1 MSPNSAVEVPYR
13 VDGPED
19 APVLVL
25 SNSLGSTSAMWD
37 PQVPALT
44 ERFRLVRYEIRG
56 HDSAPVPDGPYSL
69 DDLGGDV
76 VALLDRLGL
85 ERVSFA
91 GLSLGGMTGM
101 WLGVNAPERI
111 DRLVLMCTSAMLSKE
126 HDWPLRA
133 RTVREKGTGAVAEA
147 VVERWF
153 TPAYVDA
160 NPDVAKRMR
169 AMVADTP
176 AEGYAGCCEA
186 IAGIDLTRDIAR
198 IRAPT
203 LVVSAAQDPVT
214 PPSDGRLIA
223 GAIPGARLEVVDPG
237 AHLSSIERHDV
248 VTQLIVDH
256 LGGAA

>member
-1 MSPNSAVEVPYR
+1 MTTPVEVPHR

-25 SNSLGSTSAMWD
+25 SNSLGSTSDMWD

-44 ERFRLVRYEIRG
+44 ERFRVIRYEIRG

-76 VALLDRLGL
+76 VALLDRVGV
-85 ERVSFA
+85 ERAHLA

-101 WLGVNAPERI
+101 WLAVNAPERI
-111 DRLVLMCTSAMLSKE
+111 DRLVLMCTSAMLAKD

-133 RTVREKGTGAVAEA
+133 RTVREKGTGAVADA

-153 TPAYVDA
+153 TPAYVAA
-160 NPDVAKRMR
+160 NPDVAERMR
-169 AMVADTP
+169 KMVADTP
-176 AEGYAGCCEA
+176 PEGYAGCCDA
-186 IAGIDLTRDIAR
+186 IDAMDLVEDITA

-203 LVVSAAQDPVT
+203 LVIAGREDPAT
-214 PPSDGRLIA
+214 PPRHAHQIA
-223 GAIPGARLEVVDPG
+223 GKIPGARLELVDA
-237 AHLSSIERHDV
+237 AHLASYERPDE
-248 VTQLIVDH
+248 VTELMLNH
-256 LGGAA
+256 LEAQ